1 MAIVVRK
8 GNPKGIKSWDDLV
21 KPGVKIVTPNPGS
34 SGSAK
39 WNILAAYG
47 HVLAQGGTEAD
58 AQAYLTKFF
67 DNVAA
72 LPGSGKDA
80 TTAFE
85 GGTGDV
91 LLSYEN
97 EAIVARQTGADFDY
111 LVPDQTLLIQNTGA
125 VTTDAS
131 KAAKDFLDFQLSKQ
145 GQTDYAKQGF
155 RPLDTSVKVD
165 VKGANDPSNPF
176 PTPKTLLTI
185 DKDFGGWDVANTKY
199 FDEKTGIVTK
209 MLAGVRQGMTL

>member
-8 GNPKGIKSWDDLV
+8 GNPKGIKGWDDLV

-47 HVLAQGGTEAD
+47 HVLAQGGSEAD
-58 AQAYLTKFF
+58 AQAYLTKFL

-97 EAIVARQTGADFDY
+97 EAIEARQAGADFDY
-111 LVPDQTLLIQNTGA
+111 LIPDETLLIQNTGRGDQGRA
-125 VTTDAS
+125 ARPPRTSSTSSSASRARPTTPSRAS
-131 KAAKDFLDFQLSKQ
+131 ARSTRA
-145 GQTDYAKQGF
+145 
-155 RPLDTSVKVD
+155 
-165 VKGANDPSNPF
+165 
-176 PTPKTLLTI
+176 
-185 DKDFGGWDVANTKY
+185 
-199 FDEKTGIVTK
+199 
-209 MLAGVRQGMTL
+209 